1 MAEFNDER
9 WLMLIHQLP
18 PKPDYFRVKIWRRL
32 QRLGAVAIKNSVYVL
47 PKNDQTQED
56 FQWVLREIVEGGG
69 EASLCEARFVDGLT
83 DDQVE
88 ALFQT
93 ARSSEYGEIVEQ
105 ARRLAEIPLPE
116 GPIEDSRRTQNEV
129 DLARLK
135 RRLAD
140 VVGIDFFGAP
150 GREAAEGL
158 VSGVEARMHE
168 RRTGKQIAVA
178 ARSRREDLQEKTW
191 VTRKGIHVDR
201 MASAWF
207 IRRFIDSSARF
218 KFVSPKGYKPL
229 PGELRFDMFE
239 AEFTHEGDRC
249 TLEVLMER
257 TGVSEPAVGRIAETV
272 HDIDLK
278 DGKFGRQETPG
289 IEQLIAGIAMA
300 HKDDLAR
307 LERGCAVFDD
317 LYEYFRR
324 KSGRSG

>member
-1 MAEFNDER
+1 MNDSSEGR
-9 WLMLIHQLP
+9 WLLLIHQLP

-69 EASLCEARFVDGLT
+69 EASLCEARFIDGLSN
-83 DDQVE
+83 DQVE
-88 ALFQT
+88 ALFQE
-93 ARSSEYGEIVEQ
+93 ARAADYGEISKE
-105 ARRLAEIPLPE
+105 ARRLAEVPLPE
-116 GPIEDSRRTQNEV
+116 GQTQDGRRTQSEI

-135 RRLAD
+135 RRLAE
-140 VVGIDFFGAP
+140 VVAIDFFGAP

-158 VSGVEARMHE
+158 VSGVEARMYE
-168 RRTGKQIAVA
+168 KRSGKQVGKTAT
-178 ARSRREDLQEKTW
+178 SRREDLQGKTW

-207 IRRFIDSSARF
+207 VRRFIDSGARF
-218 KFVSPKGYKPL
+218 KFVPPKGYKPL

-257 TGVSEPAVGRIAETV
+257 TGLNDPALVPIAEIV

-278 DGKFGRQETPG
+278 DSKFGREETTG
-289 IEQLIAGIAMA
+289 MDRLIAGIAMA
-300 HKDDLAR
+300 NKDDESR
-307 LERGCAVFDD
+307 LSRASAVFDD

-324 KSGRSG
+324 KRV